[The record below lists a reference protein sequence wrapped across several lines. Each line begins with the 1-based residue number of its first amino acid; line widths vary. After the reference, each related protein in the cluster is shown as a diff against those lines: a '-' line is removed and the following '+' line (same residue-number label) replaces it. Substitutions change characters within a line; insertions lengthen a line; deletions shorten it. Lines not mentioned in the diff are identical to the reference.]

1 MSKNTEVKC
10 PSCKEVFKVD
20 DSVYTDIV
28 KQVRDQQFQD
38 ELNNR
43 LESAQKEKQSAL
55 QLKESELKIAFQQ
68 QLAEKQSAIEALKHK
83 SKSELFDEVS
93 KKEKQLQELKSKID
107 RAETEKK
114 LALSNAVKDVE
125 KERDQLVNDVK
136 LKEAEKQTADLDNK
150 IQELLN
156 SAKSQAETIS
166 KNIVD
171 KTAQAISSKEKNS
184 LERIKQI
191 EISAIQSIKNQASI
205 ELNNMIT
212 NYLSNLSDSDRNKV
226 LEKSVSD
233 FKSIN

>member
-1 MSKNTEVKC
+1 MFEDPKFWLLVSFVLFVILMIK
-10 PSCKEVFKVD
+10 PFK
-20 DSVYTDIV
+20 SMLIGGL
-28 KQVRDQQFQD
+28 DQ
-38 ELNNR
+38 
-43 LESAQKEKQSAL
+43 
-55 QLKESELKIAFQQ
+55 KI
-68 QLAEKQSAIEALKHK
+68 EEIK
-83 SKSELFDEVS
+83 SNINSS
-93 KKEKQLQELKSKID
+93 LKSFSD
-107 RAETEKK
+107 AET
-114 LALSNAVKDVE
+114 
-125 KERDQLVNDVK
+125 K

-171 KTAQAISSKEKNS
+171 KTAQAISSKEKSS

>member
-1 MSKNTEVKC
+1 MFEDPKFLLLV
-10 PSCKEVFKVD
+10 SCVLFVILMIKPFK
-20 DSVYTDIV
+20 SMLIGGL
-28 KQVRDQQFQD
+28 DQ
-38 ELNNR
+38 
-43 LESAQKEKQSAL
+43 
-55 QLKESELKIAFQQ
+55 KI
-68 QLAEKQSAIEALKHK
+68 EEIK
-83 SKSELFDEVS
+83 SNINSS
-93 KKEKQLQELKSKID
+93 LKSFSD
-107 RAETEKK
+107 AET
-114 LALSNAVKDVE
+114 
-125 KERDQLVNDVK
+125 K

>member
-1 MSKNTEVKC
+1 MFEDPKFWLLVSFVLFVILMIK
-10 PSCKEVFKVD
+10 PFK
-20 DSVYTDIV
+20 SMLIGGL
-28 KQVRDQQFQD
+28 DQ
-38 ELNNR
+38 
-43 LESAQKEKQSAL
+43 
-55 QLKESELKIAFQQ
+55 KI
-68 QLAEKQSAIEALKHK
+68 EEIK
-83 SKSELFDEVS
+83 SNINSS
-93 KKEKQLQELKSKID
+93 LKSFSD
-107 RAETEKK
+107 AET
-114 LALSNAVKDVE
+114 
-125 KERDQLVNDVK
+125 K

-191 EISAIQSIKNQASI
+191 EISAIQSIKKQASI
-205 ELNNMIT
+205 ELNSMIT
-212 NYLSNLSDSDRNKV
+212 NYLANLSDSDRNKV

>member
-1 MSKNTEVKC
+1 MFEDPKFWLTVSFILFVILMIK
-10 PSCKEVFKVD
+10 PFK
-20 DSVYTDIV
+20 SMMIGGL
-28 KQVRDQQFQD
+28 DQ
-38 ELNNR
+38 
-43 LESAQKEKQSAL
+43 
-55 QLKESELKIAFQQ
+55 KI
-68 QLAEKQSAIEALKHK
+68 EEIK
-83 SKSELFDEVS
+83 SNINSS
-93 KKEKQLQELKSKID
+93 LKSFSE
-107 RAETEKK
+107 AE
-114 LALSNAVKDVE
+114 
-125 KERDQLVNDVK
+125 VK
-136 LKEAEKQTADLDNK
+136 LKEAEKQTEDLDNK

-171 KTAQAISSKEKNS
+171 KTSQAISSKEKNS

-212 NYLSNLSDSDRNKV
+212 NYLSNLSDTDRNKV

>member
-1 MSKNTEVKC
+1 MFEDPKFWLLVSFVLFVILMIK
-10 PSCKEVFKVD
+10 PFK
-20 DSVYTDIV
+20 SMLIGGL
-28 KQVRDQQFQD
+28 DQ
-38 ELNNR
+38 
-43 LESAQKEKQSAL
+43 
-55 QLKESELKIAFQQ
+55 KI
-68 QLAEKQSAIEALKHK
+68 EEIK
-83 SKSELFDEVS
+83 SNINSS
-93 KKEKQLQELKSKID
+93 LKSFSD
-107 RAETEKK
+107 AET
-114 LALSNAVKDVE
+114 
-125 KERDQLVNDVK
+125 K

-212 NYLSNLSDSDRNKV
+212 NYLSNLSDTDRNKV

>member
-1 MSKNTEVKC
+1 MFEDPKFWLLVSFVLFVILMIKPFK
-10 PSCKEVFKVD
+10 SMLIGGLDQKIKE
-20 DSVYTDIV
+20 I
-28 KQVRDQQFQD
+28 
-38 ELNNR
+38 
-43 LESAQKEKQSAL
+43 
-55 QLKESELKIAFQQ
+55 
-68 QLAEKQSAIEALKHK
+68 K
-83 SKSELFDEVS
+83 SNINSS
-93 KKEKQLQELKSKID
+93 LKSFSD
-107 RAETEKK
+107 AET
-114 LALSNAVKDVE
+114 
-125 KERDQLVNDVK
+125 K
-136 LKEAEKQTADLDNK
+136 LKEAEKQTADLNNK

>member
-1 MSKNTEVKC
+1 MFEDPKFWLLVSFVLFVILMIK
-10 PSCKEVFKVD
+10 PFK
-20 DSVYTDIV
+20 SMLIGGL
-28 KQVRDQQFQD
+28 DQ
-38 ELNNR
+38 
-43 LESAQKEKQSAL
+43 
-55 QLKESELKIAFQQ
+55 KI
-68 QLAEKQSAIEALKHK
+68 EEIK
-83 SKSELFDEVS
+83 SNINSS
-93 KKEKQLQELKSKID
+93 LKSFSD
-107 RAETEKK
+107 AET
-114 LALSNAVKDVE
+114 
-125 KERDQLVNDVK
+125 K
-136 LKEAEKQTADLDNK
+136 LKEAEKQTADLNNK

-156 SAKSQAETIS
+156 SAESQAETIS

>member
-1 MSKNTEVKC
+1 MFEDPKFWLLVSFVLFVILMIK
-10 PSCKEVFKVD
+10 PFK
-20 DSVYTDIV
+20 SMLIGGL
-28 KQVRDQQFQD
+28 DQ
-38 ELNNR
+38 
-43 LESAQKEKQSAL
+43 
-55 QLKESELKIAFQQ
+55 KI
-68 QLAEKQSAIEALKHK
+68 EEIK
-83 SKSELFDEVS
+83 SNINSS
-93 KKEKQLQELKSKID
+93 LKSFSD
-107 RAETEKK
+107 AET
-114 LALSNAVKDVE
+114 
-125 KERDQLVNDVK
+125 K

-212 NYLSNLSDSDRNKV
+212 NYLSNLSDTDKNKV

-233 FKSIN
+233 FKSLN

>member
-1 MSKNTEVKC
+1 MFEDPKFWLLVSFVLFVILMIK
-10 PSCKEVFKVD
+10 PFK
-20 DSVYTDIV
+20 SMLIGGL
-28 KQVRDQQFQD
+28 DQ
-38 ELNNR
+38 
-43 LESAQKEKQSAL
+43 
-55 QLKESELKIAFQQ
+55 KI
-68 QLAEKQSAIEALKHK
+68 EEIK
-83 SKSELFDEVS
+83 SNINSS
-93 KKEKQLQELKSKID
+93 LKSFSD
-107 RAETEKK
+107 AET
-114 LALSNAVKDVE
+114 
-125 KERDQLVNDVK
+125 K

-156 SAKSQAETIS
+156 SAKSQAETLS

-233 FKSIN
+233 FKSLN

>member
-1 MSKNTEVKC
+1 MFEDPKFWLLVSFVLFVILMIK
-10 PSCKEVFKVD
+10 PFK
-20 DSVYTDIV
+20 SMLIGGL
-28 KQVRDQQFQD
+28 DQ
-38 ELNNR
+38 
-43 LESAQKEKQSAL
+43 
-55 QLKESELKIAFQQ
+55 KI
-68 QLAEKQSAIEALKHK
+68 EEIK
-83 SKSELFDEVS
+83 SNINSS
-93 KKEKQLQELKSKID
+93 LKSFSD
-107 RAETEKK
+107 AET
-114 LALSNAVKDVE
+114 
-125 KERDQLVNDVK
+125 K

-156 SAKSQAETIS
+156 SAKSQADTIS

-212 NYLSNLSDSDRNKV
+212 NYLANLSDADRNKV

-233 FKSIN
+233 FKSLN

>member
-1 MSKNTEVKC
+1 MFEDPKFWLLVSFILFVILMIK
-10 PSCKEVFKVD
+10 PFK
-20 DSVYTDIV
+20 SMLIGGL
-28 KQVRDQQFQD
+28 DQ
-38 ELNNR
+38 
-43 LESAQKEKQSAL
+43 
-55 QLKESELKIAFQQ
+55 KI
-68 QLAEKQSAIEALKHK
+68 EEIK
-83 SKSELFDEVS
+83 SNINSS
-93 KKEKQLQELKSKID
+93 LKSFSD
-107 RAETEKK
+107 AET
-114 LALSNAVKDVE
+114 
-125 KERDQLVNDVK
+125 K

-205 ELNNMIT
+205 ELNNMII